1 MWIPQIASVL
11 NEGLLPKGYYALAE
25 QNTASAWPDVI
36 ALEIVP
42 PNDGRGEVGPS
53 PRRREPGRVSV
64 AMPAP
69 RTSITTKTTNISY
82 ASLRRTVVIRHVGGH
97 EVTAL
102 IEVLSSANKASRA
115 ELEAFLR
122 KAQTALKQGVHLMVL
137 DLYPPGRL
145 DPQGIHDELWAAL
158 GQEPDQL
165 SRGKPLVAASYE
177 AGNEVTAYL
186 EPFGVGD
193 SLPAMPLFVDDG
205 FYVEVPF
212 EATYQRAFER
222 VPSFWREKVS

>member
-42 PNDGRGEVGPS
+42 PTLVGKDQGLS
-53 PRRREPGRVSV
+53 PRKHEPGRVSV
-64 AMPAP
+64 ALPAP
-69 RTSITTKTTNISY
+69 RMFITTKTTNVSY
-82 ASLRRTVVIRHVGGH
+82 ASLRRTVVIRHIEGH
-97 EVTAL
+97 EVIAL
-102 IEVLSSANKASRA
+102 IEVLSSANKASRS
-115 ELEAFLR
+115 ELELFLR
-122 KAQTALKQGVHLMVL
+122 KAQTALKQGVHLLIL

-145 DPQGIHDELWAAL
+145 DPAGIHGELWAAL
-158 GQEPDQL
+158 GQEPVQL

-177 AGNEVTAYL
+177 SGDEVTAYL

-193 SLPAMPLFVDDG
+193 SLPAMPLFLDDG